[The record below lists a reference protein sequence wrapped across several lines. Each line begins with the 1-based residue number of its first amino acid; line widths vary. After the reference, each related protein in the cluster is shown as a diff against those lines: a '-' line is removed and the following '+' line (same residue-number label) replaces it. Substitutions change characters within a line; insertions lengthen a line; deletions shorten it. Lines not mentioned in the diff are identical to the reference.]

1 MAENVEFP
9 ILRKKPSPYEK
20 EAKPSKG
27 VAPTDGPQYIAVP
40 GPAGPQGPR
49 GDIGPAGAE
58 GKEGK
63 RGARGEP
70 GPKGQDGISYM
81 PIYGQDAG
89 WARYS
94 NKELKQVALGSNRG
108 VDGWVSFSVDAKGS
122 GTVESY
128 LPRNSVS
135 LYNKSAKRINTKH
148 LEIGSQVSITY
159 DFDISTLSSNTEIW
173 IQSQFPSSQKEYTS
187 FVALLKYEY
196 DYNFSV
202 TQHVTID
209 NNVDKLDGIVPRV
222 RSDNNCIFVPKSI
235 TISVS

>member
-1 MAENVEFP
+1 MASDVEFP
-9 ILRKKPSPYEK
+9 IVRKKSPYEK
-20 EAKPSKG
+20 EATPSKG
-27 VAPTDGPQYIAVP
+27 AIPTDGPQYIAVP

-63 RGARGEP
+63 KGPKGEP
-70 GPKGQDGISYM
+70 GPAGKDGISYM
-81 PIYGQDAG
+81 PVYGQDSG

-94 NKELKQVALGSNRG
+94 HKDLKQLALGSNRG
-108 VDGWVSFSVDAKGS
+108 VDGWVSFSVDGNGKD
-122 GTVESY
+122 TVEKF

-135 LYNKSAKRINTKH
+135 LYNTSAKRINTKH

-159 DFDISTLSSNTEIW
+159 NFDISTLSSNTEIW
-173 IQSQFPSSQKEYTS
+173 IQSQFPASKKEYTS

-202 TQHVTID
+202 TQHLTID
-209 NNVDKLDGIVPRV
+209 NEADRADGILPLV
-222 RSDNNCIFVPKSI
+222 RSDNNCIFIPKSI